1 MKERNSGLLSFLYT
15 TSVGRGLLSILVS
28 PAVSKLAGRAMNTRL
43 SALAVPGF
51 IRSHDM
57 DTAEFEKTKFS
68 SYNDF
73 FTRRLKAGS
82 RPFEADEESIISPCD
97 ARLTVYPIMKGSRFW
112 IKNGQY
118 TLKSLLRD
126 EELAKRYEGGLL
138 WQFRLSVDDYHR
150 YIYPVSGTRSDER
163 MIHGVFHTVQ
173 PVALENCPV
182 YKENTRKYCL
192 IRTKKLGTVLMMEVG
207 AMMVGRIT
215 NHETDAGAV
224 ECGTEKG
231 YFEFGGSTIILL
243 TQKKTVAPRQDI
255 VYHSIGGSEARIRQ
269 GEKVAVIYP
278 QHRKKKKKG
287 NS

>member
-73 FTRRLKAGS
+73 FTRRLKAVS

-163 MIHGVFHTVQ
+163 MIHGVF
-173 PVALENCPV
+173 
-182 YKENTRKYCL
+182 L